1 MSNTAQVESQLLAVD
16 DKFLRMHGVPAGQA
30 LDLYGRTLGASPAA
44 SPDAPRAA
52 RRPATNLPP
61 SASSLRSVGCDSIH
75 AMIPSEPYC
84 LLYLNFALLP
94 S

>member
-16 DKFLRMHGVPAGQA
+16 DQFLRMHGVPAGQA